1 MATSVGLNFR
11 LTAAVENF
19 EKSMADVNRKLGQ
32 IDKSSRATASGMKLL
47 AGIEVGKLLVGGL
60 TRVAGAFRSAAS
72 SATQFFNSARS
83 EIDAL
88 GKLATQIGIAVE
100 PLQVFQRVAEHA
112 GVNTA
117 TLEKSLQTMTKR
129 LGEAAMGTGPA
140 AVALRQLG
148 LNIKDLDKMTP
159 DKQFV
164 AIAQA
169 LSAIPS
175 QTQRAATAFAI
186 FGRDG
191 VKMLPMFERLEEQVR
206 EVADESN
213 RLGLTLS
220 EKQVR
225 SVEAM
230 NDRFTD
236 VYNTIVGIGKQVVAN
251 LAKPIKSLLDDFI
264 KFVENYKSFTSGKVG
279 GLGIAEDLTRVFLDA
294 AVVLGDWADMA
305 IDGLMTFYDLFSAL
319 IEKLLKFFADY
330 FGADE
335 YMSPGANE
343 ANERVR
349 ELDKQIS
356 REENRRRI
364 ASDRVG
370 TWMDPF
376 GFNAEVAEESE
387 RRLALLRS
395 QREDALKQITDSEER
410 YLKERRNQNGVLE
423 SIGDRMRAFRDGV
436 PDGGGQPARRQP
448 GTGRPFNPR
457 FPDFPG
463 AAPNPNDFGM
473 DDPNLDPFAHD
484 ELGDHHATVAE
495 QQSQTGLLRT
505 IAANSQLQPVTIG

>member
-11 LTAAVENF
+11 LTAAVESF

-72 SATQFFNSARS
+72 SATQFFNSARA

-112 GVNTA
+112 GVSTA

-140 AVALRQLG
+140 AVALKQLG

-159 DKQFV
+159 DRQFV

-175 QTQRAATAFAI
+175 QTQKAAMAFAI

-191 VKMLPMFERLEEQVR
+191 VKMLPMFDRLEEQVR
-206 EVADESN
+206 EVANESA
-213 RLGLTLS
+213 RLALTLS

-225 SVEAM
+225 NVEKM

-236 VYNTIVGIGKQVVAN
+236 VWNTIKGIGNQVVSN
-251 LAKPIKSLLDDFI
+251 LAEPIKSLLDDFI
-264 KFVENYKSFTSGKVG
+264 KFVENYKSFTSGKTG
-279 GLGIAEDLTRVFLDA
+279 GFGIAEDITKVFLDA
-294 AVVLGDWADMA
+294 AVVLGNWADMA
-305 IDGLMTFYDLFSAL
+305 IDGLMTFYDLFKAL
-319 IEKLLKFFADY
+319 IEKLLKFFVDY

-343 ANERVR
+343 ANERIR
-349 ELDKQIS
+349 EIDDQLEVLE
-356 REENRRRI
+356 RNMRI
-364 ASDRVG
+364 VADRAD

-376 GFNAEVAEESE
+376 GLNAEAAKDYEK
-387 RRLALLRS
+387 RIALLQS
-395 QREDALKQITDSEER
+395 QREDALKNIIDSEER
-410 YLKERRNQNGVLE
+410 HLEERRTQNGVLD

-436 PDGGGQPARRQP
+436 PDAGGPRPRP
-448 GTGRPFNPR
+448 GPPGRPFNPR

-463 AAPNPNDFGM
+463 AAPNPNDLGM
-473 DDPNLDPFAHD
+473 DDPNLDPFSHD
-484 ELGDHHATVAE
+484 EFGDHHATISE
-495 QQSQTGLLRT
+495 QTAQTSLLRT
-505 IAANSQLQPVTIG
+505 IADNSRLQPVTIG

>member
-1 MATSVGLNFR
+1 MATSVGLNMKM
-11 LTAAVENF
+11 TASIAKFQSSMDKVEQ
-19 EKSMADVNRKLGQ
+19 KLKAIEHSGKQ
-32 IDKSSRATASGMKLL
+32 TASGMKLL

-72 SATQFFNSARS
+72 SATQFFNSARA
-83 EIDAL
+83 EIDSL

-140 AVALRQLG
+140 AAALKQLG

-175 QTQRAATAFAI
+175 QTQRAAMAFAI

-206 EVADESN
+206 EVANESN

-225 SVEAM
+225 NVEAM

-236 VYNTIVGIGKQVVAN
+236 VWNTIKGIGKQVVAD
-251 LAKPIKSLLDDFI
+251 LAEPIKSLLDDFI
-264 KFVENYKSFTSGKVG
+264 KFVQNYKSFTSGKVG

-305 IDGLMTFYDLFSAL
+305 IDGLMSFYELFRAL
-319 IEKLLKFFADY
+319 IERLLKFFADY

-343 ANERVR
+343 ANERIR
-349 ELDKQIS
+349 EIDKQIDLLE
-356 REENRRRI
+356 RKRKL
-364 ASDRVG
+364 ADDRAG
-370 TWMDPF
+370 TWLDPF
-376 GFNAEVAEESE
+376 GFNAEAAEEYE
-387 RRLALLRS
+387 KRIALLQS
-395 QREDALKQITDSEER
+395 QREDALKNITDSEER
-410 YLKERRNQNGVLE
+410 YLSERRSQNGVLK

-436 PDGGGQPARRQP
+436 PGAGGQQP
-448 GTGRPFNPR
+448 QQRGTGRPFNPR

-463 AAPNPNDFGM
+463 AGPNTNDLGM

-484 ELGDHHATVAE
+484 ELGDHHATVSE

-505 IAANSQLQPVTIG
+505 IAENSQLQPVTIG